1 MNPFY
6 QVIQLTPMD
15 AKGLEQTL
23 RWHFRCVEAFRVV
36 DDYKPPKLDF
46 SNLANSV
53 ARAALIFTGFAVSSP
68 GELNSTQRE

>member
-6 QVIQLTPMD
+6 RVIQLTPME

-23 RWHFRCVEAFRVV
+23 RWYFLCCQRLQT
-36 DDYKPPKLDF
+36 PKFDF
-46 SNLANSV
+46 SNLAKNV